1 MIVKT
6 FKLNSGEEILAEVLK
21 EDDDTVTVIRP
32 VTLSDNVDGDV
43 SLVPWLFSVNLNKE
57 LVLDKAKVF
66 LIDDAASAFVKSYI
80 QYKQTLNDYLDKID
94 SRDTT
99 FETDFDLPDDTEV
112 DFDEDTPPTIH

>member
-57 LVLDKAKVF
+57 LVLSKAKVF
-66 LIDDAASAFVKSYI
+66 LIGDAASAFVKSYK
-80 QYKQTLNDYLDKID
+80 QYKQTLTDYLDKID

-99 FETDFDLPDDTEV
+99 FDTDFDLSEDAEV
-112 DFDEDTPPTIH
+112 DLDEDTPPTFH